1 MFNNLIKVLAIFAAG
16 AISGSGITYILV
28 KKKFEKKADDEI
40 AEMKEYYDHHAL
52 TYEELVKRG
61 RIADEPK
68 EEKKEENIP
77 QSYRTSAPD
86 EGKLVRGGGVKKAV
100 PIDYTVFYKPEDDTD
115 PAESEHPMDDDE
127 ETQKEYQGEV
137 LTKEHQQV
145 KYREPRIIK
154 HSDFGSEPHYT
165 TQTLIYYTEDDI
177 LTLGEDQS
185 EEEVADFDEIE
196 SMIGDALTKYGFI
209 DNDEDHIYVRNDQRC
224 CDYEIVK
231 VFGSFYDGH
240 PE

>member
-1 MFNNLIKVLAIFAAG
+1 MNNLIKYLITFAIGAA
-16 AISGSGITYILV
+16 SGSGITYILV

-68 EEKKEENIP
+68 EEKKDEDIP
-77 QSYRTSAPD
+77 QSYQSSAPK
-86 EGKLVRGGGVKKAV
+86 EGKLVRGGVKKAV

-115 PAESEHPMDDDE
+115 PAESEHPRDDDE
-127 ETQKEYQGEV
+127 EMQKEYQGSV
-137 LTKEHQQV
+137 LTQEHQQA
-145 KYREPRIIK
+145 KHREPRIIK

-196 SMIGDALTKYGFI
+196 SMIGDALTKYGFL

>member
-1 MFNNLIKVLAIFAAG
+1 MNNLIKYLITFAIGAA
-16 AISGSGITYILV
+16 SGSGITYILV

-52 TYEELVKRG
+52 TYEELVERG
-61 RIADEPK
+61 RIADDGRK
-68 EEKKEENIP
+68 EEKKEEDIP
-77 QSYRTSAPD
+77 QSYQSSAPK
-86 EGKLVRGGGVKKAV
+86 EGKLVRGSAVKRAV

-115 PAESEHPMDDDE
+115 PAESEHPRDDDE
-127 ETQKEYQGEV
+127 ETQKEYQGSV
-137 LTKEHQQV
+137 LTEEHQQA
-145 KYREPRIIK
+145 KHREPRIIK
-154 HSDFGSEPHYT
+154 HTDFGSEPHYT

-196 SMIGDALTKYGFI
+196 SMIGDALTKYGFV
-209 DNDEDHIYVRNDQRC
+209 DNDEERIYVRNDQRC
-224 CDYEIVK
+224 YDYEIVK

>member
-1 MFNNLIKVLAIFAAG
+1 MNNLIKYLITFAIGAA
-16 AISGSGITYILV
+16 SGSGITYILV

-52 TYEELVKRG
+52 TYEELVARG
-61 RIADEPK
+61 RIADGGRK
-68 EEKKEENIP
+68 EEKKEEDIP
-77 QSYRTSAPD
+77 QSYQSSAPK
-86 EGKLVRGGGVKKAV
+86 EGKLVRGTGSKKAV
-100 PIDYTVFYKPEDDTD
+100 PIDYTAFYKSEDDTD

-127 ETQKEYQGEV
+127 EMQKEYQGSV
-137 LTKEHQQV
+137 LTEEYQQA
-145 KYREPRIIK
+145 KHREPRMIK

-196 SMIGDALTKYGFI
+196 SMIGDALTKYGFV

-231 VFGSFYDGH
+231 VYGSFYDGH

>member
-1 MFNNLIKVLAIFAAG
+1 MNNLIKYLITFAIGAA
-16 AISGSGITYILV
+16 SGSGITYILV

-61 RIADEPK
+61 QIADDRRK
-68 EEKKEENIP
+68 EEKKEDIP
-77 QSYRTSAPD
+77 QSYQSSAPK
-86 EGKLVRGGGVKKAV
+86 EGKLVRGSGVKKAV
-100 PIDYTVFYKPEDDTD
+100 PIDYTTFYKQEDDTD
-115 PAESEHPMDDDE
+115 PAESEHPRDDE
-127 ETQKEYQGEV
+127 ETQKEYQGSV
-137 LTKEHQQV
+137 LTQEHQQA
-145 KYREPRIIK
+145 KHREPRIIK

-196 SMIGDALTKYGFI
+196 SMIGDALTKYGFV
-209 DNDEDHIYVRNDQRC
+209 DNNEDRIYVRNDQRC

>member
-61 RIADEPK
+61 HIADEPK
-68 EEKKEENIP
+68 EEKKDEDIP
-77 QSYRTSAPD
+77 QSYQSSAPK
-86 EGKLVRGGGVKKAV
+86 EGKLVRGGVKKAV
-100 PIDYTVFYKPEDDTD
+100 PIDYTVFYRPEDDTD
-115 PAESEHPMDDDE
+115 PAESEHPRDDDE
-127 ETQKEYQGEV
+127 ETQKEYQGSV
-137 LTKEHQQV
+137 LTKEHQQA
-145 KYREPRIIK
+145 KHREPRIIK